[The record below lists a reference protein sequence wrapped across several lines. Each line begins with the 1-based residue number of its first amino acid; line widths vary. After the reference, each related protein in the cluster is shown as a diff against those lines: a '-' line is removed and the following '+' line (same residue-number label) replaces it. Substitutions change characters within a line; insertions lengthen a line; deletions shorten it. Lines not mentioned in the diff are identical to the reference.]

1 MERGKKSNLTDR
13 ETLKGKFWTTRENFK
28 SHLEFTERNNIRTQ
42 KKQKVSTFTSGCY
55 NKIIT
60 FYCL

>member
-1 MERGKKSNLTDR
+1 MERGKNQTSLT
-13 ETLKGKFWTTRENFK
+13 ETLKGKFRTTRENFK